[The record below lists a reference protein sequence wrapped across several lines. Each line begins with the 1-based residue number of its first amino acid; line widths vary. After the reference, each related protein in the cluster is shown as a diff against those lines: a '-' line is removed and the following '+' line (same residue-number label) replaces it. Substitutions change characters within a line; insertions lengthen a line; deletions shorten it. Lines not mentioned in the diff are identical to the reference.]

1 MKKRVW
7 LVLGL
12 FGALPAM
19 GTLTLEEAL
28 TAAHESNPDVQAA
41 LHRVEQ
47 ANAMLQQAQSG
58 WYPQVS
64 LSAGYTRTDNPPQ
77 AFFMNLNQRQASL
90 EEDFNQP
97 DDTQNIRGTVGL
109 KMLLADGGVRA
120 LAQKMSRM
128 QQKARTALLAAA
140 RNELT
145 FAVTEA
151 YYQTLQAGAF
161 VAVQEET
168 IGSVEEN
175 LRVAKARFEAGSAIQ
190 TDVLNLEVQL
200 ADARENL
207 IRAKNRQR
215 LSLAALNTAIGKD
228 LASTLDLA
236 VPPKGEDLVPP
247 PAGIHL
253 AALD

>member
-77 AFFMNLNQRQASL
+77 AFFMNLNQRQA
-90 EEDFNQP
+90 
-97 DDTQNIRGTVGL
+97 
-109 KMLLADGGVRA
+109 
-120 LAQKMSRM
+120 
-128 QQKARTALLAAA
+128 
-140 RNELT
+140 
-145 FAVTEA
+145 
-151 YYQTLQAGAF
+151 
-161 VAVQEET
+161 
-168 IGSVEEN
+168 
-175 LRVAKARFEAGSAIQ
+175 
-190 TDVLNLEVQL
+190 
-200 ADARENL
+200 
-207 IRAKNRQR
+207 
-215 LSLAALNTAIGKD
+215 
-228 LASTLDLA
+228 
-236 VPPKGEDLVPP
+236 
-247 PAGIHL
+247 
-253 AALD
+253 